1 MAWPFASVSAP
12 NGDTGP
18 GTALPT
24 SAGALSANPLWLI
37 GAVFTNTNAAQRTVT
52 LTDSSGAIVDEFVVP
67 GGASPDPKE
76 YPFRPLTG
84 LKWLAS
90 GAGVVGHLWW
100 YE

>member
-1 MAWPFASVSAP
+1 
-12 NGDTGP
+12 
-18 GTALPT
+18 
-24 SAGALSANPLWLI
+24 
-37 GAVFTNTNAAQRTVT
+37 
-52 LTDSSGAIVDEFVVP
+52 VVP